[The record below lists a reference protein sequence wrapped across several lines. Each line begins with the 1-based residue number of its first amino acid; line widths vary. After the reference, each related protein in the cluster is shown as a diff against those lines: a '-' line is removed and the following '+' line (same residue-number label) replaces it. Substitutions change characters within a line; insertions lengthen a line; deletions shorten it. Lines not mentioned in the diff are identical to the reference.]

1 MARVWHA
8 MLKAAG
14 LRTWSLIG
22 AMVAMTLFAA
32 WLCFVVWRGPW
43 IEARQPQQLD
53 ILGWSLW
60 GALIIIALGFIS
72 LTGLGVAAS
81 INKGGVSLNV
91 GDDDHPVDQVVV
103 TTETTVSG
111 EKG

>member
-1 MARVWHA
+1 MSGVWRA
-8 MLKAAG
+8 MIAAAG
-14 LRTWSLIG
+14 VRSWALIG
-22 AMVAMTLFAA
+22 AMIAMTGFAA
-32 WLCFVVWRGPW
+32 WLCYVVWKGPW
-43 IEARQPQQLD
+43 LDSRQPQQLD

-91 GDDDHPVDQVVV
+91 GDEDHKPDAVLV
-103 TTETTVSG
+103 TTETTVSA
-111 EKG
+111 EKV